1 MATLR
6 EIAEECGTTKQ
17 TVTSRLK
24 EMGLWDGHVSKSGRT
39 FEVDGFA
46 ASAVADSLKTAHRAS
61 ESPTTVVDGKIAA
74 DVLNTAIEGLKTALS
89 ASQEQNAA
97 LAPGTRREKL
107 PNRVPP
113 RAGGLAAEDDRQA
126 LEPLVVRPGVR
137 QGAAPGVDRVAPR
150 DPHHL
155 HDRREAPRARSAF
168 PVGIGWPRPPVA
180 PTG

>member
-46 ASAVADSLKTAHRAS
+46 ASSVADSLKTAHRSA

-97 LAPGTRREKL
+97 LARELDAKNSQIASL
-107 PNRVPP
+107 QEQVASQQRTIDRLSNRSWF
-113 RAGGLAAEDDRQA
+113 
-126 LEPLVVRPGVR
+126 
-137 QGAAPGVDRVAPR
+137 DRVFGR
-150 DPHHL
+150 GL
-155 HDRREAPRARSAF
+155 
-168 PVGIGWPRPPVA
+168 PPA
-180 PTG
+180 STE

>member
-46 ASAVADSLKTAHRAS
+46 ASAVADSLKTAHKAS

-74 DVLNTAIEGLKTALS
+74 DVLNTAIDGLKTALS

-97 LAPGTRREKL
+97 LARELDAKNSQIASL
-107 PNRVPP
+107 QEQAASQQRTIDRLSNRSW
-113 RAGGLAAEDDRQA
+113 L
-126 LEPLVVRPGVR
+126 
-137 QGAAPGVDRVAPR
+137 DRVFGR
-150 DPHHL
+150 GL
-155 HDRREAPRARSAF
+155 
-168 PVGIGWPRPPVA
+168 PPA
-180 PTG
+180 STE

>member
-46 ASAVADSLKTAHRAS
+46 ASAVADSLKTAHKAS

-74 DVLNTAIEGLKTALS
+74 DVLNTAIDGLKTALS

-97 LAPGTRREKL
+97 LARELDAKNSQIASL
-107 PNRVPP
+107 QEQVASQQRTIDRLSNRSW
-113 RAGGLAAEDDRQA
+113 L
-126 LEPLVVRPGVR
+126 
-137 QGAAPGVDRVAPR
+137 DRVLGR
-150 DPHHL
+150 GL
-155 HDRREAPRARSAF
+155 
-168 PVGIGWPRPPVA
+168 PPA
-180 PTG
+180 STE

>member
-46 ASAVADSLKTAHRAS
+46 ASAVADSLKTAHKAS

-74 DVLNTAIEGLKTALS
+74 DMLNTAIEGLKTALS

-97 LAPGTRREKL
+97 LARELDAKNSQIASL
-107 PNRVPP
+107 QEQVASQQRTIDRLSNRSW
-113 RAGGLAAEDDRQA
+113 L
-126 LEPLVVRPGVR
+126 
-137 QGAAPGVDRVAPR
+137 DRVFGR
-150 DPHHL
+150 GL
-155 HDRREAPRARSAF
+155 
-168 PVGIGWPRPPVA
+168 PPA
-180 PTG
+180 STE

>member
-46 ASAVADSLKTAHRAS
+46 ASAVADSLKAAHKAA
-61 ESPTTVVDGKIAA
+61 ESPTAVVDGRIAA

-89 ASQEQNAA
+89 ASQEQSAA
-97 LAPGTRREKL
+97 LARELDAKNSQIASL
-107 PNRVPP
+107 QEQVASQQRTI
-113 RAGGLAAEDDRQA
+113 DR
-126 LEPLVVRPGVR
+126 LSSRSWL
-137 QGAAPGVDRVAPR
+137 DRVFGR
-150 DPHHL
+150 GL
-155 HDRREAPRARSAF
+155 
-168 PVGIGWPRPPVA
+168 PPA
-180 PTG
+180 STE

>member
-46 ASAVADSLKTAHRAS
+46 ASAVADSLKTAHKAS
-61 ESPTTVVDGKIAA
+61 ESSTTVVDGKIAA
-74 DVLNTAIEGLKTALS
+74 DVLNTAIDGLKTALS

-97 LAPGTRREKL
+97 LARELDAKNSQIASL
-107 PNRVPP
+107 QEQVTSQQRTI
-113 RAGGLAAEDDRQA
+113 DR
-126 LEPLVVRPGVR
+126 LSSRSWF
-137 QGAAPGVDRVAPR
+137 DRVFGR
-150 DPHHL
+150 GL
-155 HDRREAPRARSAF
+155 
-168 PVGIGWPRPPVA
+168 PPA
-180 PTG
+180 STE

>member
-46 ASAVADSLKTAHRAS
+46 ASAVADSLKTAHKAS
-61 ESPTTVVDGKIAA
+61 EPSTTVVDGKIAA
-74 DVLNTAIEGLKTALS
+74 DVLNTAIDGLKTALS

-97 LAPGTRREKL
+97 LARELDAKNSQIASL
-107 PNRVPP
+107 QEQVASQQRTIDRLSNRSW
-113 RAGGLAAEDDRQA
+113 L
-126 LEPLVVRPGVR
+126 
-137 QGAAPGVDRVAPR
+137 DRVFGR
-150 DPHHL
+150 GL
-155 HDRREAPRARSAF
+155 
-168 PVGIGWPRPPVA
+168 PPA
-180 PTG
+180 SGE

>member
-46 ASAVADSLKTAHRAS
+46 ASAVADSLKTAHKAS
-61 ESPTTVVDGKIAA
+61 ESPTTVVDGKIAS
-74 DVLNTAIEGLKTALS
+74 DVLNTAIDGLKTALS

-97 LAPGTRREKL
+97 LARELDAKNSQIASL
-107 PNRVPP
+107 QEQVTSQQRTI
-113 RAGGLAAEDDRQA
+113 DR
-126 LEPLVVRPGVR
+126 LSSRSWF
-137 QGAAPGVDRVAPR
+137 DRVFGR
-150 DPHHL
+150 GL
-155 HDRREAPRARSAF
+155 
-168 PVGIGWPRPPVA
+168 PPA
-180 PTG
+180 STE

>member
-46 ASAVADSLKTAHRAS
+46 ASAVADSLKTAHKAS
-61 ESPTTVVDGKIAA
+61 ESLTTVVDGKIAA

-97 LAPGTRREKL
+97 LARELDAKNSQIASL
-107 PNRVPP
+107 QEQVTSQQRTI
-113 RAGGLAAEDDRQA
+113 DR
-126 LEPLVVRPGVR
+126 LSSRSWF
-137 QGAAPGVDRVAPR
+137 DRVFGR
-150 DPHHL
+150 GL
-155 HDRREAPRARSAF
+155 
-168 PVGIGWPRPPVA
+168 
-180 PTG
+180 PTASTE

>member
-46 ASAVADSLKTAHRAS
+46 VSAVADSLKTAHKAS

-74 DVLNTAIEGLKTALS
+74 DVLNTAIDGLKTALS

-97 LAPGTRREKL
+97 LARELDAKNSQIASL
-107 PNRVPP
+107 QEQVTSQQRTI
-113 RAGGLAAEDDRQA
+113 DR
-126 LEPLVVRPGVR
+126 LSSRSWF
-137 QGAAPGVDRVAPR
+137 DRVFGR
-150 DPHHL
+150 GL
-155 HDRREAPRARSAF
+155 
-168 PVGIGWPRPPVA
+168 PPA
-180 PTG
+180 STE

>member
-46 ASAVADSLKTAHRAS
+46 ASAVADSLKTAHRPA

-74 DVLNTAIEGLKTALS
+74 DVLNTAIDGLKTALS

-97 LAPGTRREKL
+97 LARELDAKNSQIASIQEQVASQQRTIDRL
-107 PNRVPP
+107 SNRSW
-113 RAGGLAAEDDRQA
+113 L
-126 LEPLVVRPGVR
+126 
-137 QGAAPGVDRVAPR
+137 DRVLGR
-150 DPHHL
+150 GL
-155 HDRREAPRARSAF
+155 
-168 PVGIGWPRPPVA
+168 PPA
-180 PTG
+180 STE

>member
-46 ASAVADSLKTAHRAS
+46 ASAVADSLKTGHRPA

-97 LAPGTRREKL
+97 LARELDAKNSQIASFQEQVASQQRTIDRL
-107 PNRVPP
+107 SNRSWF
-113 RAGGLAAEDDRQA
+113 
-126 LEPLVVRPGVR
+126 
-137 QGAAPGVDRVAPR
+137 DRVFGR
-150 DPHHL
+150 GL
-155 HDRREAPRARSAF
+155 
-168 PVGIGWPRPPVA
+168 PPA
-180 PTG
+180 STE

>member
-46 ASAVADSLKTAHRAS
+46 ASAVADSLKNAHRPA

-97 LAPGTRREKL
+97 LARELDAKNSQIASL
-107 PNRVPP
+107 QEQVASQQRTIDRLSNRSW
-113 RAGGLAAEDDRQA
+113 L
-126 LEPLVVRPGVR
+126 
-137 QGAAPGVDRVAPR
+137 DRVFGR
-150 DPHHL
+150 GL
-155 HDRREAPRARSAF
+155 
-168 PVGIGWPRPPVA
+168 PPA
-180 PTG
+180 STE

>member
-46 ASAVADSLKTAHRAS
+46 ASAVADSLKTAYRPA

-74 DVLNTAIEGLKTALS
+74 DVLNTAIDGLKTALS

-97 LAPGTRREKL
+97 LARELDAKNSQIASL
-107 PNRVPP
+107 QEQVASQQRTIDRLSNRSWF
-113 RAGGLAAEDDRQA
+113 
-126 LEPLVVRPGVR
+126 
-137 QGAAPGVDRVAPR
+137 DRVFGR
-150 DPHHL
+150 GL
-155 HDRREAPRARSAF
+155 
-168 PVGIGWPRPPVA
+168 PPA
-180 PTG
+180 STE

>member
-24 EMGLWDGHVSKSGRT
+24 EMGLWDGHVSKAGRT

-46 ASAVADSLKTAHRAS
+46 ASAVADSLKTAHKTA
-61 ESPTTVVDGKIAA
+61 ESPTAVVDGKIAA

-97 LAPGTRREKL
+97 LARELDAKNSQISSL
-107 PNRVPP
+107 QEQVASQQRTI
-113 RAGGLAAEDDRQA
+113 DR
-126 LEPLVVRPGVR
+126 LSSRSWL
-137 QGAAPGVDRVAPR
+137 DRVFGR
-150 DPHHL
+150 GL
-155 HDRREAPRARSAF
+155 
-168 PVGIGWPRPPVA
+168 PPA
-180 PTG
+180 STE

>member
-46 ASAVADSLKTAHRAS
+46 ASAVADSLKTAHRPA

-97 LAPGTRREKL
+97 LARELDAKNSQIVSL
-107 PNRVPP
+107 QEQVASQQRTIDRLSNRSWF
-113 RAGGLAAEDDRQA
+113 
-126 LEPLVVRPGVR
+126 
-137 QGAAPGVDRVAPR
+137 DRVFGR
-150 DPHHL
+150 GL
-155 HDRREAPRARSAF
+155 
-168 PVGIGWPRPPVA
+168 PPA
-180 PTG
+180 STE

>member
-46 ASAVADSLKTAHRAS
+46 ASAVADSLKTAHKAS
-61 ESPTTVVDGKIAA
+61 ESPTTVVDGKMAA
-74 DVLNTAIEGLKTALS
+74 DVLNTAIDGLKTALS

-97 LAPGTRREKL
+97 LARELDAKNSQIASL
-107 PNRVPP
+107 QEQVTSQQRTI
-113 RAGGLAAEDDRQA
+113 DR
-126 LEPLVVRPGVR
+126 LSSRSWF
-137 QGAAPGVDRVAPR
+137 DRVFGR
-150 DPHHL
+150 GL
-155 HDRREAPRARSAF
+155 
-168 PVGIGWPRPPVA
+168 PPA
-180 PTG
+180 STE

>member
-46 ASAVADSLKTAHRAS
+46 ASAVADSLKTAHKAS

-97 LAPGTRREKL
+97 LARELDAKNSQIASL
-107 PNRVPP
+107 QEQVASQQRTIDRLSNRSW
-113 RAGGLAAEDDRQA
+113 L
-126 LEPLVVRPGVR
+126 
-137 QGAAPGVDRVAPR
+137 DRVLGR
-150 DPHHL
+150 GL
-155 HDRREAPRARSAF
+155 
-168 PVGIGWPRPPVA
+168 PPA
-180 PTG
+180 STE

>member
-46 ASAVADSLKTAHRAS
+46 ASAVADSLKTAHKAS

-74 DVLNTAIEGLKTALS
+74 DVLNTAIDGLKTALS

-97 LAPGTRREKL
+97 IARELDAKNSQIASL
-107 PNRVPP
+107 QEQVTSQQRTI
-113 RAGGLAAEDDRQA
+113 DR
-126 LEPLVVRPGVR
+126 LSSRSWF
-137 QGAAPGVDRVAPR
+137 DRVFGR
-150 DPHHL
+150 GL
-155 HDRREAPRARSAF
+155 
-168 PVGIGWPRPPVA
+168 PPA
-180 PTG
+180 STE

>member
-46 ASAVADSLKTAHRAS
+46 ASAVADSLKTAHKAS

-74 DVLNTAIEGLKTALS
+74 DVLNAAIEGLKTALS

-97 LAPGTRREKL
+97 LARELDAKNSQIASL
-107 PNRVPP
+107 QEQVASQQRTI
-113 RAGGLAAEDDRQA
+113 DR
-126 LEPLVVRPGVR
+126 LSSRSWF
-137 QGAAPGVDRVAPR
+137 DRVFGR
-150 DPHHL
+150 GL
-155 HDRREAPRARSAF
+155 
-168 PVGIGWPRPPVA
+168 PPA
-180 PTG
+180 STE

>member
-17 TVTSRLK
+17 TVTSRLT

-46 ASAVADSLKTAHRAS
+46 ASAVADSLKTAHKAS

-74 DVLNTAIEGLKTALS
+74 DVLTTAIEGLKTALS

-97 LAPGTRREKL
+97 LARELDAKNSQIASL
-107 PNRVPP
+107 QEQVASQQRTI
-113 RAGGLAAEDDRQA
+113 DR
-126 LEPLVVRPGVR
+126 LSSRSWF
-137 QGAAPGVDRVAPR
+137 DRVFGR
-150 DPHHL
+150 GL
-155 HDRREAPRARSAF
+155 
-168 PVGIGWPRPPVA
+168 PPA
-180 PTG
+180 STE

>member
-46 ASAVADSLKTAHRAS
+46 ASAVADSLKTAHKAS

-74 DVLNTAIEGLKTALS
+74 DVLNTAIDGLKTALS

-97 LAPGTRREKL
+97 LARELDAKNSQIASLQEQVTSQQRTIDRLSTRSWF
-107 PNRVPP
+107 
-113 RAGGLAAEDDRQA
+113 
-126 LEPLVVRPGVR
+126 
-137 QGAAPGVDRVAPR
+137 DRVFGR
-150 DPHHL
+150 GL
-155 HDRREAPRARSAF
+155 
-168 PVGIGWPRPPVA
+168 PPA
-180 PTG
+180 STE

>member
-17 TVTSRLK
+17 TVTSRLR

-46 ASAVADSLKTAHRAS
+46 ASAVADSLKTAHKAS
-61 ESPTTVVDGKIAA
+61 ESPTAVVDGKIAA

-97 LAPGTRREKL
+97 LARELDAKNSQIASL
-107 PNRVPP
+107 QEQVTSQQRTI
-113 RAGGLAAEDDRQA
+113 DR
-126 LEPLVVRPGVR
+126 LSSRSWF
-137 QGAAPGVDRVAPR
+137 DRVFGR
-150 DPHHL
+150 GL
-155 HDRREAPRARSAF
+155 
-168 PVGIGWPRPPVA
+168 PPA
-180 PTG
+180 STE

>member
-46 ASAVADSLKTAHRAS
+46 ASAVADSLKTAHKAS
-61 ESPTTVVDGKIAA
+61 ESPTTVVDGKIAE
-74 DVLNTAIEGLKTALS
+74 DVLNTAIDGLKTALS

-97 LAPGTRREKL
+97 LARELDAKNSQIASL
-107 PNRVPP
+107 QEQVASQQRTI
-113 RAGGLAAEDDRQA
+113 DR
-126 LEPLVVRPGVR
+126 LSSRSWF
-137 QGAAPGVDRVAPR
+137 DRVFGR
-150 DPHHL
+150 GL
-155 HDRREAPRARSAF
+155 
-168 PVGIGWPRPPVA
+168 PPA
-180 PTG
+180 STE

>member
-46 ASAVADSLKTAHRAS
+46 ASAVADSLKTAHKAS

-74 DVLNTAIEGLKTALS
+74 DVLNTAIDGLKTALS
-89 ASQEQNAA
+89 ASQEQNVA
-97 LAPGTRREKL
+97 LARELDAKNSQIASL
-107 PNRVPP
+107 QEQVTSQQRTI
-113 RAGGLAAEDDRQA
+113 DR
-126 LEPLVVRPGVR
+126 LSSRSWF
-137 QGAAPGVDRVAPR
+137 DRVFGR
-150 DPHHL
+150 GL
-155 HDRREAPRARSAF
+155 
-168 PVGIGWPRPPVA
+168 PPA
-180 PTG
+180 STE

>member
-46 ASAVADSLKTAHRAS
+46 ASAVADSLKTAHKAS
-61 ESPTTVVDGKIAA
+61 ESLTTVVDGKIAA

-97 LAPGTRREKL
+97 LARELDAKNSQIASL
-107 PNRVPP
+107 QEQVTSQQRTI
-113 RAGGLAAEDDRQA
+113 DR
-126 LEPLVVRPGVR
+126 LSSRSWF
-137 QGAAPGVDRVAPR
+137 DRVFGR
-150 DPHHL
+150 GL
-155 HDRREAPRARSAF
+155 
-168 PVGIGWPRPPVA
+168 PPA
-180 PTG
+180 STE

>member
-46 ASAVADSLKTAHRAS
+46 ASAVADSLKDARRAA
-61 ESPTTVVDGKIAA
+61 ESPMAVVDGKMAA

-97 LAPGTRREKL
+97 LARELDAKNSQIASL
-107 PNRVPP
+107 QEQVASQQRTIDRLSNRSWF
-113 RAGGLAAEDDRQA
+113 
-126 LEPLVVRPGVR
+126 
-137 QGAAPGVDRVAPR
+137 DRVFGRGLPPA
-150 DPHHL
+150 
-155 HDRREAPRARSAF
+155 SAE
-168 PVGIGWPRPPVA
+168 
-180 PTG
+180 

>member
-46 ASAVADSLKTAHRAS
+46 VSAVADSLKTAHKAS

-74 DVLNTAIEGLKTALS
+74 DVLNTAIDGLKTALS

-97 LAPGTRREKL
+97 LARELDAKNSQIASL
-107 PNRVPP
+107 QEQVASQQRTIDMLSNRSWF
-113 RAGGLAAEDDRQA
+113 
-126 LEPLVVRPGVR
+126 
-137 QGAAPGVDRVAPR
+137 DRVFGRGLPPA
-150 DPHHL
+150 
-155 HDRREAPRARSAF
+155 SAE
-168 PVGIGWPRPPVA
+168 
-180 PTG
+180 

>member
-74 DVLNTAIEGLKTALS
+74 DVLNTAIEGLKRLS
-89 ASQEQNAA
+89 APLRSRTPPS
-97 LAPGTRREKL
+97 PGNSTRKT
-107 PNRVPP
+107 PKS
-113 RAGGLAAEDDRQA
+113 
-126 LEPLVVRPGVR
+126 RPSKSR
-137 QGAAPGVDRVAPR
+137 
-150 DPHHL
+150 
-155 HDRREAPRARSAF
+155 
-168 PVGIGWPRPPVA
+168 WPRSR
-180 PTG
+180 GR

>member
-46 ASAVADSLKTAHRAS
+46 ASAVADSLKTAHKAS

-74 DVLNTAIEGLKTALS
+74 DVLNTAIDGLKTALS

-97 LAPGTRREKL
+97 LARELDAKNSQIASL
-107 PNRVPP
+107 QEQVASQQRTIDRLSNRSW
-113 RAGGLAAEDDRQA
+113 L
-126 LEPLVVRPGVR
+126 
-137 QGAAPGVDRVAPR
+137 DRVFGR
-150 DPHHL
+150 GL
-155 HDRREAPRARSAF
+155 
-168 PVGIGWPRPPVA
+168 PPA
-180 PTG
+180 STE

>member
-46 ASAVADSLKTAHRAS
+46 ASAVADSLKTAHKAS

-74 DVLNTAIEGLKTALS
+74 DVLNTAIDGLKTALS

-97 LAPGTRREKL
+97 LARELDAKNSQIASL
-107 PNRVPP
+107 QEQVTSQQRTI
-113 RAGGLAAEDDRQA
+113 DR
-126 LEPLVVRPGVR
+126 LSSRSWF
-137 QGAAPGVDRVAPR
+137 DRVFG
-150 DPHHL
+150 
-155 HDRREAPRARSAF
+155 RRL
-168 PVGIGWPRPPVA
+168 PPA
-180 PTG
+180 STE

>member
-46 ASAVADSLKTAHRAS
+46 ASAVADSLKTAHKAS

-74 DVLNTAIEGLKTALS
+74 DVLNTAIDGLKTALS

-97 LAPGTRREKL
+97 LARELDAKNSQIASL
-107 PNRVPP
+107 QEQVASQQRTIDRLSNRSW
-113 RAGGLAAEDDRQA
+113 L
-126 LEPLVVRPGVR
+126 
-137 QGAAPGVDRVAPR
+137 DRVFGRGLPPA
-150 DPHHL
+150 
-155 HDRREAPRARSAF
+155 SAE
-168 PVGIGWPRPPVA
+168 
-180 PTG
+180 

>member
-46 ASAVADSLKTAHRAS
+46 ASAVADSLKTAHKAS

-74 DVLNTAIEGLKTALS
+74 DVLNTAIDGLKTALS

-97 LAPGTRREKL
+97 LARELDAKNSQIASL
-107 PNRVPP
+107 QEQVASQQRTI
-113 RAGGLAAEDDRQA
+113 DR
-126 LEPLVVRPGVR
+126 LSSRSWF
-137 QGAAPGVDRVAPR
+137 DRVFGR
-150 DPHHL
+150 GL
-155 HDRREAPRARSAF
+155 
-168 PVGIGWPRPPVA
+168 PPA
-180 PTG
+180 STE

>member
-46 ASAVADSLKTAHRAS
+46 ASAVADSLKTAHRPA

-97 LAPGTRREKL
+97 LARELDAKNSQIASL
-107 PNRVPP
+107 QEQVASQQRTIDRLSNRSW
-113 RAGGLAAEDDRQA
+113 L
-126 LEPLVVRPGVR
+126 
-137 QGAAPGVDRVAPR
+137 DRVLGR
-150 DPHHL
+150 GL
-155 HDRREAPRARSAF
+155 
-168 PVGIGWPRPPVA
+168 PPA
-180 PTG
+180 STE

>member
-46 ASAVADSLKTAHRAS
+46 ASAVADSLKDARRAS

-74 DVLNTAIEGLKTALS
+74 DVLNTAIDGLKTALS

-97 LAPGTRREKL
+97 LARELDAKNSQIASL
-107 PNRVPP
+107 QEQVTSQQRTIDRLSNRSWF
-113 RAGGLAAEDDRQA
+113 
-126 LEPLVVRPGVR
+126 
-137 QGAAPGVDRVAPR
+137 DRVFGR
-150 DPHHL
+150 GL
-155 HDRREAPRARSAF
+155 
-168 PVGIGWPRPPVA
+168 PPA
-180 PTG
+180 STE

>member
-46 ASAVADSLKTAHRAS
+46 ASAVADSLKTAHKAS

-74 DVLNTAIEGLKTALS
+74 DVLNTAIDGLKTALS

-97 LAPGTRREKL
+97 LARELDAKNSQIASL
-107 PNRVPP
+107 QEQVTSQQRTIDRLSNRSWF
-113 RAGGLAAEDDRQA
+113 
-126 LEPLVVRPGVR
+126 
-137 QGAAPGVDRVAPR
+137 DRVFGR
-150 DPHHL
+150 GL
-155 HDRREAPRARSAF
+155 
-168 PVGIGWPRPPVA
+168 PPA
-180 PTG
+180 STE

>member
-46 ASAVADSLKTAHRAS
+46 ASAVADSLRTVHKAS
-61 ESPTTVVDGKIAA
+61 EPSTTVVDGKIAA
-74 DVLNTAIEGLKTALS
+74 DVLNTAIDGLKTALS

-97 LAPGTRREKL
+97 LARELDAKNSQIASL
-107 PNRVPP
+107 QEQVASQQRTI
-113 RAGGLAAEDDRQA
+113 DR
-126 LEPLVVRPGVR
+126 LSSRSWF
-137 QGAAPGVDRVAPR
+137 DRVFGR
-150 DPHHL
+150 GL
-155 HDRREAPRARSAF
+155 
-168 PVGIGWPRPPVA
+168 PPA
-180 PTG
+180 SGE